1 MNNLYTN
8 KKIILKRLF
17 LILSAF
23 FAVLS
28 AKGQSEDGIKLDVPR
43 LVPLSPTATA
53 MVKYQS
59 YPVDHCT
66 GVPNI
71 TIPLYDIVAG
81 EVTIPV
87 TLSYHASGLKPKE
100 GSGYAGAGWT
110 LNLEPSIA
118 RQVIGV
124 ADNDYYGWFD
134 RYFSQNTVPGDE
146 RDRLIYYGEMVD
158 NKRDT
163 RPDKFTYKLPGGGG
177 SGYFSDRSSPLITV
191 PHNSDVV
198 RYAESD
204 MNITDGNGVKYLF
217 NGVHETMNDIIT
229 RWMCTSICS
238 ARYPHPTLVS
248 FSIKPFRINGNL
260 VLIII

>member
-1 MNNLYTN
+1 M
-8 KKIILKRLF
+8 
-17 LILSAF
+17 
-23 FAVLS
+23 
-28 AKGQSEDGIKLDVPR
+28 
-43 LVPLSPTATA
+43 
-53 MVKYQS
+53 
-59 YPVDHCT
+59 
-66 GVPNI
+66 
-71 TIPLYDIVAG
+71 
-81 EVTIPV
+81 
-87 TLSYHASGLKPKE
+87 
-100 GSGYAGAGWT
+100 
-110 LNLEPSIA
+110 
-118 RQVIGV
+118 
-124 ADNDYYGWFD
+124 
-134 RYFSQNTVPGDE
+134 GD
-146 RDRLIYYGEMVD
+146 VD

-238 ARYPHPTLVS
+238 AVIHILHWLV